1 MNRTMERS
9 PSFVVSEFSIAE
21 ETKEDLGAEEDD
33 MGLANNKVSR
43 KVCIYKSIFVAVL
56 VAVAVGVII
65 LVNLTTS
72 REEQD
77 RFETEFED
85 LASKLTDNF
94 LTIFE
99 TKVWTGQTIA
109 TTYSSDSKYYNLSW
123 PNVLLPN
130 FDLRMLGHRK
140 VAKSDTIMFAPLVTN
155 VTRDSWEAYVVAN
168 ADQVPLKPDDAPGC
182 ENQGDC
188 RTLADGI
195 YSFDGVSR
203 APDPGPGPYFPYF
216 QVATSNRSVAIHVL
230 SNYYT
235 LPTLKPIYDLL
246 LESKTAVI
254 SEPRDGDPLSILF
267 SPVFDTVESLEVVGC
282 VQLDVDWLSFFQKT
296 VTPTEGSVTAVV
308 HSETGGVMSF
318 DISEDEV
325 VYLGDADYHDP
336 RYDGY
341 SECSEVVALEGLGP
355 TYSATTVMM
364 VTLGEGESKTFSYGL
379 CVYPT
384 EFFEDAYLTR
394 LPASY
399 TAVTACVFL
408 FVLIMFFIYEK
419 FVEQRQRRVQGQRD
433 RFGRV
438 VNQLFPPTFRNRILG
453 KEETLTTA
461 ERPTVQKRWSSFKRR
476 MSHDG
481 STARVVEPAKARLRT
496 FLSDNEKR
504 DFAEMEEYKY
514 DEPIADLFPETT
526 IMFADISGFTAW
538 SSEREPSQ
546 VFYLLETL
554 YRSFDQLASR
564 LGVFK
569 VETIGDCYVA
579 VTGLPDPNKD
589 HAVVM
594 ARFAYECILE
604 MSELVKSLEV
614 SLGPGT
620 SDLAI
625 RVGLHSGPV
634 TAGVLRGEK
643 ARFQLFGDTMNTAS
657 RMEST
662 GERYRIHVSQ
672 DTARKLKKGGKG
684 HWVVERDGIVIVK
697 GKGEMKTWW
706 VQPRRAPEVTEFM
719 NNDHSAIEQIPPP
732 PESKPSRTP
741 PSNRRSSKTTDN
753 WGNLTLDIYE
763 VDADKKARLVNWNV
777 EVLGELLSKVV
788 VWRSIRAQSQ
798 PTRRRRSDN
807 NINVDALFLDSLDD
821 SDEDQQKYGVLSEVS
836 EIIHL
841 PSYTENSTLLGALTT
856 DSSVLSSPVKAQ
868 LKHFI
873 SRIADYYHNVPFHNL
888 EHASHVTLSANKLMK
903 RIISPGENDFE
914 KPEEDRR
921 RMRRRRSFGDVQ
933 GNLESMERNLHNSTF
948 GISSD
953 PLCQLAIVFSALI
966 HDVDHTGIPNAQLV
980 KEETPLAV
988 KYENKS
994 VAEQNSVDIAWDI
1007 LLEDRYQELRDCI
1020 FDNESERRRF
1030 RQLVV
1035 NSVMATD
1042 IVDKELKTVRENR
1055 WAKAFDPSK
1064 VGSMSD
1070 TDVNRKATIV
1080 IDHIIQASDVAH
1092 TMQHWHIYCKWN
1104 EKLFCEM
1111 YSAYLSGR
1119 AEKDPSEGWY
1129 GGEIWFFDNYI
1140 IPLAKKLKDCGV
1152 FGVASDEY
1160 LNYAEENRKE
1170 WEVKGKS
1177 VVASMLAGY
1186 QERHGGRTQPCQ
1198 AEEVEAEECE
1208 VPKPGASTET
1218 GGDNSEN
1225 PLANGEGDKELGS
1238 MEQVLSNDRTAN

>member
-903 RIISPGENDFE
+903 RIISPDSIDTSLNPD
-914 KPEEDRR
+914 KIDQED
-921 RMRRRRSFGDVQ
+921 
-933 GNLESMERNLHNSTF
+933 LHNSSF

-953 PLCQLAIVFSALI
+953 PLTQFTIIFSALI
-966 HDVDHTGIPNAQLV
+966 HDVEHTGVPNAVLV
-980 KEETPLAV
+980 AENDDLAM
-988 KYENKS
+988 KYDNKS
-994 VAEQNSVDIAWDI
+994 VAENHSVHIALS
-1007 LLEDRYQELRDCI
+1007 LLSAPRFQALQAAI
-1020 FDNESERRRF
+1020 HSTITERGLF
-1030 RQLVV
+1030 RQILVNTV
-1035 NSVMATD
+1035 LATD
-1042 IVDKELKTVRENR
+1042 IMDESIKSRRQER
-1055 WAKAFDPSK
+1055 WSKAFDEEENACS
-1064 VGSMSD
+1064 
-1070 TDVNRKATIV
+1070 TLATPNTLFGHRRATVV
-1080 IDHIIQASDVAH
+1080 IEHIIQASDVAH
-1092 TMQHWHIYCKWN
+1092 TMQHWHVFRRWN
-1104 EKLFCEM
+1104 EKLFMENYQSFKSNRCKGFTSM
-1111 YSAYLSGR
+1111 
-1119 AEKDPSEGWY
+1119 DWY
-1129 GGEIWFFDNYI
+1129 MQEITFFDDYI
-1140 IPLAKKLKDCGV
+1140 IPLAHKLKESGV
-1152 FGVASDEY
+1152 FGVSSDEY
-1160 LNYAEENRKE
+1160 LNYA
-1170 WEVKGKS
+1170 
-1177 VVASMLAGY
+1177 
-1186 QERHGGRTQPCQ
+1186 
-1198 AEEVEAEECE
+1198 
-1208 VPKPGASTET
+1208 
-1218 GGDNSEN
+1218 
-1225 PLANGEGDKELGS
+1225 LANRDEWISKG
-1238 MEQVLSNDRTAN
+1238 NDIAQQLVAKAEAKFAADRNKNKTFVSRVGRAA